1 MQKKPMNQNALL
13 AMLVSDAKNMKKHNP
28 MQGGKVNLKANPDLK
43 LLKNIQ
49 KLFKI
54 DFKVNN

>member
-1 MQKKPMNQNALL
+1 
-13 AMLVSDAKNMKKHNP
+13 

-43 LLKNIQ
+43 LLKNVQ

-54 DFKVNN
+54 DFEVNN